1 MLTYALIPLL
11 PFLAFLIAGLLGK
24 FLKEKAAY
32 VSIAG
37 VVGAFV
43 LSVMAFFDVLDGAK
57 LNENFYSWIS
67 VGTFSVNVG
76 FQIDQL
82 TVVMLLVVTTLSSLI
97 HIYSVGYMHGD
108 KGYPRF
114 FSYLSLFTFFMLVL
128 VMANNFLVMFVGWE
142 GVGLCSYLLIGFWY
156 EKKSAAD
163 AGVKAFVV
171 NRVGDFG
178 FVLGVLLIFLTCG
191 TLDFSEVFATMGTS
205 VTDVTYHLFGG
216 DISVVTL
223 IALLLFLGATGKSAQ
238 LPLYVWLPDAME
250 GPTPVSA
257 LIHAATMVTAGVF
270 MVARCAPIFSLS
282 ETAMNTV
289 AIVGGLTA
297 VFAATIGLV
306 QNDIKRVIAY
316 STISQLGYMF
326 LALGVGAFSAGIFH
340 LTTHAFFKGLLFLAS
355 GSVIHALSGEQDM
368 RKMGALKSKI
378 KITHIVFIIGSL
390 ALVRHISH
398 SRVSS
403 ARTRSCGAPI
413 TLLPCGR
420 FLWVLG
426 VLAAFMTAFYSFRL
440 IYLTFYGKS
449 RMDRKVEHHVHESPK
464 VMTIPLMILAFFSV
478 VIGWIG
484 IPGAI
489 ISHANLFGDFLAP
502 IFPHVE
508 HAAAAESHWLE
519 LGLMVFSVAVA
530 AGGIRLAYMLYVK
543 NTSIPDKL
551 AAKFA
556 GTYNLLLNKYKVD
569 EIYNY
574 IFVDGLVHKLA
585 KVLYTIGD
593 VKIVDGAVNGIA
605 HLIGGASQSG
615 KKMQSGYVQQYA
627 FTMGLGLVVL
637 VGLYYILIN

>member
-1 MLTYALIPLL
+1 MFKYALIPLL
-11 PFLAFLIAGLLGK
+11 PFAGFLIAGLLGK

-32 VSIAG
+32 FPIAG
-37 VVGAFV
+37 VLGAFALSVGAFI
-43 LSVMAFFDVLDGAK
+43 DVLGGAVI
-57 LNENFYSWIS
+57 NENLYTWIS
-67 VGTFSVNVG
+67 VGSLTVNVG
-76 FQIDQL
+76 LQIDQL
-82 TVVMLLVVTTLSSLI
+82 TTVMLLVVTTLSSLI

-114 FSYLSLFTFFMLVL
+114 FAYLALFTFFMLVL
-128 VMANNFLVMFVGWE
+128 VMANNFLLMFVGWE

-178 FVLGVLLIFLTCG
+178 FVLAVLLIFLTFG
-191 TLDFSEVFATMGTS
+191 SLDFSQVFGS
-205 VTDVTYHLFGG
+205 VGASVPDQTYRLLGFE
-216 DISVVTL
+216 ISVITL
-223 IALLLFLGATGKSAQ
+223 IALLLFLGAMGKSAQ

-270 MVARCAPIFSLS
+270 MVARCAPIFALS

-326 LALGVGAFSAGIFH
+326 LGLGVGAFSAGIFH

-378 KITHIVFIIGSL
+378 KITHVVFIIGSL
-390 ALVRHISH
+390 ALAGIFPFAGFFSKDEILW
-398 SRVSS
+398 SS
-403 ARTRSCGAPI
+403 YNASP
-413 TLLPCGR
+413 LGR
-420 FLWVLG
+420 ALWVLG
-426 VLAAFMTAFYSFRL
+426 VAGAFMTAFYSFRL

-449 RMDRKVEHHVHESPK
+449 RVDHDVEHHVHESPR

-478 VIGWIG
+478 TIGFIG
-484 IPGAI
+484 MPI
-489 ISHANLFGDFLAP
+489 IAHGNLFGEYLAP
-502 IFPHVE
+502 LFPHVE
-508 HAAAAESHWLE
+508 HAAGESHWLE
-519 LGLMVFSVAVA
+519 LGLMAFSVAVA
-530 AGGIRLAYMLYVK
+530 AAGIRLAYGLYVK
-543 NTSIPDKL
+543 NTAVPDRIADRFKG
-551 AAKFA
+551 AY
-556 GTYNLLLNKYKVD
+556 TLLLNKYKVD
-569 EIYNY
+569 ELYNY
-574 IFVDGLVHKLA
+574 LFVDGLIHKVA

-593 VKIVDGAVNGIA
+593 VKIIDGAVNGVA
-605 HLIGGASQSG
+605 RLIGGASERGRKFQT
-615 KKMQSGYVQQYA
+615 GYIQQYA

-637 VGLYYILIN
+637 AGLYYIMIN